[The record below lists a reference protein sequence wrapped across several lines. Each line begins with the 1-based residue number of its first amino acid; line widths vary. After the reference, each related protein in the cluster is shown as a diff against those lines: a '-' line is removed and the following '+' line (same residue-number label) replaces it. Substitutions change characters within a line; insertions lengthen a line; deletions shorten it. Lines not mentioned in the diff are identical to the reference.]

1 VLDLKVYPLDHLDLA
16 IGLVQVVEAQSS
28 HEDLLFR
35 PGA

>member
-1 VLDLKVYPLDHLDLA
+1 VLDLEVDALDHLDLA

-28 HEDLLFR
+28 HEDLLLW